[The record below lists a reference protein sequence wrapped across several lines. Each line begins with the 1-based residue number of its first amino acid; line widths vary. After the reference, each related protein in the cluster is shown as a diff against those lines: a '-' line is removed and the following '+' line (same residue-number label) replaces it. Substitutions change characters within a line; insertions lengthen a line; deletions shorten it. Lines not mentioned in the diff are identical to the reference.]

1 MHGYFPYGM
10 AVFSALHVVVVGGG
24 LYLLYSISK
33 SLKRIAEKIEKID
46 QV

>member
-10 AVFSALHVVVVGGG
+10 AFFNVLYVVVVGGG

-33 SLKRIAEKIEKID
+33 SLKRIAEKSKKID